1 MRFYG
6 APMPAPNPR
15 RVRIFAAEK
24 SISLP
29 EIPLD
34 LRERDHKS
42 ADHLKRNSLGQVP
55 VLELDDGTTITETV
69 SICRYL
75 DAVYQDPPM
84 FGRTPVEI
92 GVIDMWIR
100 RIEIQLAEPTRM
112 FWRHAHPAT
121 ATLVEQHVV
130 FGESNRLTLSRAM
143 DWFDREISDG
153 RSFITGNTYTM
164 PDIAALTMID
174 FATLIGLDPIAGRKS
189 VAAWHERV
197 SSRPSA
203 TA

>member
-1 MRFYG
+1 MKFYG

-15 RVRIFAAEK
+15 RVRIFTAEK
-24 SISLP
+24 GITLP

-42 ADHLKRNSLGQVP
+42 PDHMKRNSLGQVP
-55 VLELDDGTTITETV
+55 VLELDDGTMITETI

-75 DAVYQDPPM
+75 DALHPEPPM

-100 RIEIQLAEPTRM
+100 RIESQLAEPTRM

-121 ATLVEQHVV
+121 AALVEQHVV
-130 FGESNRLTLSRAM
+130 FGESSRATLARAM
-143 DWFDREISDG
+143 DWFDSEFADG
-153 RSFITGNTYTM
+153 RTFIAGERYTM
-164 PDIAALTMID
+164 CDIAALTVID
-174 FATLIGLDPIAGRKS
+174 FATLIGLNPVGNRTS
-189 VAAWHERV
+189 VAAWHERA
-197 SSRPSA
+197 SARPSA
-203 TA
+203 AA